1 MEDKEKINTKI
12 KELSEERRH
21 ANYND
26 YLNPCEL
33 LKMATTNACLFDFDK
48 SCIEVGQASQFNVIK
63 HFSKNPYLSIINRS
77 QTKNILYTINKN
89 IK

>member
-1 MEDKEKINTKI
+1 
-12 KELSEERRH
+12 
-21 ANYND
+21 
-26 YLNPCEL
+26 
-33 LKMATTNACLFDFDK
+33 MATTNACLFDFDK